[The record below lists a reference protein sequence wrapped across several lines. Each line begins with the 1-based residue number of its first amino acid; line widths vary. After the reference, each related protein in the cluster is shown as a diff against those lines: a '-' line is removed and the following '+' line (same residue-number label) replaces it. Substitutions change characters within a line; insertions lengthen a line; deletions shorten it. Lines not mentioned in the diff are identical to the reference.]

1 MEINKIVIKGF
12 QVILSGSLIL
22 LGFVLTFF
30 MLRELVNI
38 IQFFFNPMLN
48 VHDILQAIL
57 VFFLYFAFISMVVKY
72 FKENY
77 HFPIRY
83 LLYIGITATIRFI
96 IVNQGKPQENLL
108 LSIVIFVLL
117 VSFLLETKM
126 HKHSDD

>member
-22 LGFVLTFF
+22 LGFFLTFF
-30 MLRELVNI
+30 MLRELVI
-38 IQFFFNPMLN
+38 IVQSFFNPKLN
-48 VHDILQAIL
+48 VHEILQDIL

-117 VSFLLETKM
+117 VSFLLETKL
-126 HKHSDD
+126 HKNSND